1 MKSLLPTTMS
11 FLDSRRF
18 DLSENYGM
26 LKSISETNRKRTV
39 EQSQKG
45 ADMTVQPWFADP
57 KERERRLRENRN
69 MECDALN
76 RAISERSDLA
86 VDGEPKAWGDRIELT
101 YRIRRVNRTDGQN
114 DLFFLSGPKIPMTRA
129 ELELHFRTQ
138 LAPHLE

>member
-1 MKSLLPTTMS
+1 
-11 FLDSRRF
+11 
-18 DLSENYGM
+18 
-26 LKSISETNRKRTV
+26 
-39 EQSQKG
+39 
-45 ADMTVQPWFADP
+45 
-57 KERERRLRENRN
+57 